1 MTAKRAMRSIIFLI
15 LLSSNVILFAPVET
29 IATSNLKQIPSEA
42 TDFPGNNQD
51 AVEIQVTVAKKDT
64 IDDYHVK
71 GSIKNLGETTLQFVR
86 VTGHFL
92 NDNNQTVGVTSC
104 CYTEPTD
111 IKAGHTGTFNSFVGK
126 EDLSETPTSFRLS
139 FDWN

>member
-1 MTAKRAMRSIIFLI
+1 M
-15 LLSSNVILFAPVET
+15 
-29 IATSNLKQIPSEA
+29 
-42 TDFPGNNQD
+42 G
-51 AVEIQVTVAKKDT
+51 IQVTVAKKDT
-64 IDDYHVK
+64 IGDYHVK

-111 IKAGHTGTFNSFVGK
+111 IEAGHMGTFDSFVGK
-126 EDLSETPTSFRLS
+126 EDLLETPTSFRLS

>member
-15 LLSSNVILFAPVET
+15 LLSSIVILFAPVET

-42 TDFPGNNQD
+42 TDFPGNNQE

-64 IDDYHVK
+64 IGDYHMK
-71 GSIKNLGETTLQFVR
+71 GETTLQFVR

-111 IKAGHTGTFNSFVGK
+111 IESGHTGTFDSFVGK
-126 EDLSETPTSFRLS
+126 EDLSETPNSFRLS